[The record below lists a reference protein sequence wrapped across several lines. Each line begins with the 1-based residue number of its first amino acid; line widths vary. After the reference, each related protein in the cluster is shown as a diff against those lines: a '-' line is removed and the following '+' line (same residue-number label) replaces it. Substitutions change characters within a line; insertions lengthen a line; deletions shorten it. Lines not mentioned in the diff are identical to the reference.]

1 MISIFVATSGR
12 PEMFR
17 NMLKSLRE
25 TTKDYEIEIVAVIDA
40 DVKSYLWAAEYEV
53 DVADYSPERR
63 GALKAWNRA
72 FQLSKG
78 QLLVPAGDD
87 QLFHEGWLYW
97 AVDSH
102 WNQLGGYGVLGM
114 NDLAYNGNTQVATMW
129 LFDKKWCKDHM
140 GGVFA
145 PPPYRYYCVDL
156 EWWEKA
162 RALGHYFWEERA
174 KVEHLHSAHGK
185 RPVDELDLGKQDWM
199 EEDNRTFE
207 QRKAQ
212 GFPVTWE
219 PLI

>member
-1 MISIFVATSGR
+1 MISVFVATSGR

-25 TTKDYEIEIVAVIDA
+25 TTRGFDVEVVAVIDA

-53 DVADYSPERR
+53 DVVDYSPKRR
-63 GALKAWNRA
+63 GALRAWNRA
-72 FQLSKG
+72 FELCSG
-78 QLLVPAGDD
+78 YLYVPAGDD
-87 QLFHEGWLYW
+87 QIFHEDWLKY
-97 AVDSH
+97 ALESFHDRLM
-102 WNQLGGYGVLGM
+102 NYGVLGM

-145 PPPYRYYCVDL
+145 PPPYVYYCVDL

-162 RALGHYFWEERA
+162 RALGHYYWEERSI
-174 KVEHLHSAHGK
+174 VEHLHSAHGK
-185 RPVDELDLGKQDWM
+185 RPVDELDLEKQGWM

-212 GFPVTWE
+212 GFPMTWE
-219 PLI
+219 SLI